1 MTEDKISGLYEDF
14 HRLTMD
20 LEAKVMKIYELLEE
34 WKMAEEKLHREVQH
48 MESSHLIE
56 FKKLENEYKTRIVIE
71 KLELEKSMNDDF
83 QGKVANINDKHVT
96 VLNNLKKE
104 HAASLNCF
112 AEFKISVSRKLPNKI
127 KRSLRR

>member
-1 MTEDKISGLYEDF
+1 
-14 HRLTMD
+14 
-20 LEAKVMKIYELLEE
+20 
-34 WKMAEEKLHREVQH
+34 MAEEKLHREVQH

-83 QGKVANINDKHVT
+83 QGKVASISDKHVT

-104 HAASLNCF
+104 HATSLNCF
-112 AEFKISVSRKLPNKI
+112 VEFKISVSRKLPNKI
-127 KRSLRR
+127 KRRLRRQTA